1 MNRPAISGAPDPAGR
16 EVRRI
21 VHRIGDALVEL
32 AGEGG
37 GRPIVAAVSGGADS
51 TAMVLALADAAPR
64 TGWRPRAVH
73 VDHGI
78 AEAEVRGAFRDSA
91 RRAAEIA
98 RVPFEVVEVD
108 AMAELAAG
116 GGGIEAAARRARYRA
131 LTERARAGGAPVIAT
146 AHTLR
151 DQAET
156 VLMRII
162 RGGPVAG
169 LAGIPAAGDAPHD
182 EQRGEGEAA
191 VIVVRPLLEIER
203 AEAELLCAAWGA
215 EPAEDPANADPAILR
230 ARIRGEI
237 MPRLRGL
244 NPRVERG
251 LADLAAQVGEQLEA
265 AD

>member
-1 MNRPAISGAPDPAGR
+1 MSQPTISGAPDPAGR

-32 AGEGG
+32 LGEGR
-37 GRPIVAAVSGGADS
+37 GRPIIAAVSGGADS

-64 TGWRPRAVH
+64 TGWRPRAIH

-78 AEAEVRGAFRDSA
+78 ADAEVRAGFRDSA
-91 RRAAEIA
+91 RRVAEIA

-108 AMAELAAG
+108 AVAELAAG

-131 LTERARAGGAPVIAT
+131 LTARARAADATAIAT

-162 RGGPVAG
+162 RGGPVAA
-169 LAGIPAAGDAPHD
+169 LAGIPAVGDAPHD
-182 EQRGEGEAA
+182 DLRSAGEPALA
-191 VIVVRPLLEIER
+191 VVRPLLEIER

-215 EPAEDPANADPAILR
+215 EPVEDPANADPAILR

-244 NPRVERG
+244 NPRVEHG
-251 LADLAAQVGEQLEA
+251 LADLAEQVREQFESR
-265 AD
+265 D